1 MAPDPTEPNPRPAR
15 SLAAPAAVVGGTP
28 PFPQAPGFALPLEGP
43 GGQLAGRLL
52 DARIVVV
59 GGEIDD
65 ALANSVCSQLLV
77 LDAAS
82 PGRIPGAPGRPGDTP
97 GPPGDPGRDISL
109 YINSPGGS
117 VDAGFA
123 IYDTMRS
130 LESDVAT
137 VAMGLAASMGQFLL
151 VAGTAGKRYA
161 LRHSQILMHQP
172 LGRMSGVASDIVV
185 HADHIAYLRRL
196 MAERI
201 ALHTG
206 QPEDR
211 IVADFDRDRWF
222 TAAEAQEYGMV
233 DHVLDRRSQLPS
245 GKTRAGVS

>member
-1 MAPDPTEPNPRPAR
+1 MATDPTEHP
-15 SLAAPAAVVGGTP
+15 LV
-28 PFPQAPGFALPLEGP
+28 PGFASPAPVP
-43 GGQLAGRLL
+43 GVHLAGKLL

-77 LDAAS
+77 LDAL
-82 PGRIPGAPGRPGDTP
+82 
-97 GPPGDPGRDISL
+97 DPGKDISL

-172 LGRMSGVASDIVV
+172 LGQMSGVASDIVV

-201 ALHTG
+201 AFHTG
-206 QPEDR
+206 QPEER
-211 IVADFDRDRWF
+211 VVADFDRDRWF
-222 TAAEAQEYGMV
+222 TAAEAREYGMV

-245 GKTRAGVS
+245 AGASKTRAGVS

>member
-1 MAPDPTEPNPRPAR
+1 MAPDPTEPHPTPADPG
-15 SLAAPAAVVGGTP
+15 PAV
-28 PFPQAPGFALPLEGP
+28 PGFAIPLEGA
-43 GGQLAGRLL
+43 GAGLAGRLL

-65 ALANSVCSQLLV
+65 ALANTVCSQLLV
-77 LDAAS
+77 LDALV
-82 PGRIPGAPGRPGDTP
+82 PGEVIA
-97 GPPGDPGRDISL
+97 L

-130 LESDVAT
+130 LDSDVVT

-151 VAGTAGKRYA
+151 VAGTAGKRHA

-172 LGRMSGVASDIVV
+172 LGQMSGVASDIVV
-185 HADHIAYLRRL
+185 HADHVAYLRRL

-201 ALHTG
+201 AFHTG
-206 QPEDR
+206 QPEER

-222 TAAEAQEYGMV
+222 TAEEALEYGMI
-233 DHVLDRRSQLPS
+233 DAVLDHRSQLPLALA
-245 GKTRAGVS
+245 RARR

>member
-1 MAPDPTEPNPRPAR
+1 MAPDPTEPTDPTLVPGFAVP
-15 SLAAPAAVVGGTP
+15 LAAPAIH
-28 PFPQAPGFALPLEGP
+28 
-43 GGQLAGRLL
+43 LAGRLL

-59 GGEIDD
+59 GGQIDD
-65 ALANSVCSQLLV
+65 ALANTVCSQLLV
-77 LDAAS
+77 LDALETGKARGS
-82 PGRIPGAPGRPGDTP
+82 GGVPRE
-97 GPPGDPGRDISL
+97 DITL

-130 LESDVAT
+130 LDSDVAT

-151 VAGTAGKRYA
+151 VAGTVGKRYA

-172 LGRMSGVASDIVV
+172 LGQMSGVASDILV
-185 HADHIAYLRRL
+185 HADHVAYLRRL

-201 ALHTG
+201 AFHTG
-206 QPEDR
+206 QPEER
-211 IVADFDRDRWF
+211 IVEDFDRDRWF

-233 DHVLDRRSQLPS
+233 DVVLDHRSQLPS
-245 GKTRAGVS
+245 VKQAS

>member
-1 MAPDPTEPNPRPAR
+1 MATDPTEPLVPG
-15 SLAAPAAVVGGTP
+15 LAAPAVA
-28 PFPQAPGFALPLEGP
+28 QGFH
-43 GGQLAGRLL
+43 LAGRLL
-52 DARIVVV
+52 DARIVVI
-59 GGEIDD
+59 GGQIDD

-77 LDAAS
+77 LEAQ
-82 PGRIPGAPGRPGDTP
+82 APGE
-97 GPPGDPGRDISL
+97 DITL

-130 LESDVAT
+130 LDCDVAT

-151 VAGTAGKRYA
+151 VAGTKGKRYA

-172 LGRMSGVASDIVV
+172 LGQMSGVASDILV
-185 HADHIAYLRRL
+185 HADHVAYLRRL

-201 ALHTG
+201 AFHTG

-222 TAAEAQEYGMV
+222 TAAEAMEYGMV
-233 DHVLDRRSQLPS
+233 DAVLDHRSQLPS
-245 GKTRAGVS
+245 SGSAGGSSFHVDGPSLHVRRETPRPSTL

>member
-1 MAPDPTEPNPRPAR
+1 MTPELTDPTP
-15 SLAAPAAVVGGTP
+15 SAPEL
-28 PFPQAPGFALPLEGP
+28 PGFAMPLASAAHLTE
-43 GGQLAGRLL
+43 RLL

-59 GGEIDD
+59 GGQIDD
-65 ALANSVCSQLLV
+65 ALANTVCSQLLV
-77 LDAAS
+77 LDALD
-82 PGRIPGAPGRPGDTP
+82 RRK
-97 GPPGDPGRDISL
+97 DISL

-130 LESDVAT
+130 LDSDVVT

-151 VAGTAGKRYA
+151 VAGAPGKRFA

-172 LGRMSGVASDIVV
+172 LGQMSGVASDILV
-185 HADHIAYLRRL
+185 HADHVAYLRRL

-201 ALHTG
+201 ASHTG
-206 QPEDR
+206 QTVER

-222 TAAEAQEYGMV
+222 TAEEALEYGMI
-233 DHVLDRRSQLPS
+233 DGVLDNRSQLRSLPA
-245 GKTRAGVS
+245 GKSTARLS

>member
-1 MAPDPTEPNPRPAR
+1 MAPDPAEPATRP
-15 SLAAPAAVVGGTP
+15 GP
-28 PFPQAPGFALPLEGP
+28 PVPGFAAPLDAP
-43 GGQLAGRLL
+43 GVHLAGRLL

-59 GGEIDD
+59 GGAIDD
-65 ALANSVCSQLLV
+65 TLANAVCSQLLV
-77 LDAAS
+77 LDAL
-82 PGRIPGAPGRPGDTP
+82 
-97 GPPGDPGRDISL
+97 DPGRDITL

-130 LESDVAT
+130 LDSDVAT

-151 VAGTAGKRYA
+151 VGGAAGKRFA

-172 LGRMSGVASDIVV
+172 LGQMSGVASDIVV

-201 ALHTG
+201 AWHTG
-206 QPEDR
+206 QAEER

-222 TAAEAQEYGMV
+222 TAEEAREYGMI
-233 DHVLDRRSQLPS
+233 DAVLDHRSQLPEAL
-245 GKTRAGVS
+245 AGANGRR

>member
-1 MAPDPTEPNPRPAR
+1 MAPDPTEPARP
-15 SLAAPAAVVGGTP
+15 GTP
-28 PFPQAPGFALPLEGP
+28 VPGFAAPLDAP
-43 GGQLAGRLL
+43 GVHLAGRLL

-59 GGEIDD
+59 GGPIDD
-65 ALANSVCSQLLV
+65 ALANAVCSQLLV

-82 PGRIPGAPGRPGDTP
+82 PGK
-97 GPPGDPGRDISL
+97 DISL

-130 LESDVAT
+130 LDSDVAT

-172 LGRMSGVASDIVV
+172 LGQMSGVASDILV
-185 HADHIAYLRRL
+185 HADHVAYLRRL

-201 ALHTG
+201 AFHTG
-206 QPEDR
+206 QTEER

-222 TAAEAQEYGMV
+222 TAAEALEYGMI
-233 DHVLDRRSQLPS
+233 DAVLDHRSQLPS
-245 GKTRAGVS
+245 ALAGAKNLAVTVTGAD

>member
-1 MAPDPTEPNPRPAR
+1 MAKDPAEHPLLPGF
-15 SLAAPAAVVGGTP
+15 AAPAP
-28 PFPQAPGFALPLEGP
+28 APGVH
-43 GGQLAGRLL
+43 L

-65 ALANSVCSQLLV
+65 ALANTVCSQLLV
-77 LDAAS
+77 LDAL
-82 PGRIPGAPGRPGDTP
+82 
-97 GPPGDPGRDISL
+97 DPGRDISL

-151 VAGTAGKRYA
+151 VAGAAGKRYA

-172 LGRMSGVASDIVV
+172 LGQMSGV
-185 HADHIAYLRRL
+185 
-196 MAERI
+196 
-201 ALHTG
+201 
-206 QPEDR
+206 
-211 IVADFDRDRWF
+211 
-222 TAAEAQEYGMV
+222 
-233 DHVLDRRSQLPS
+233 
-245 GKTRAGVS
+245 

>member
-1 MAPDPTEPNPRPAR
+1 MAPDPTEPNPQPAFV
-15 SLAAPAAVVGGTP
+15 PGVAV
-28 PFPQAPGFALPLEGP
+28 PLEGP
-43 GGQLAGRLL
+43 AGQLAGRLL

-65 ALANSVCSQLLV
+65 ALANGVCSQLLV
-77 LDAAS
+77 LDAL
-82 PGRIPGAPGRPGDTP
+82 
-97 GPPGDPGRDISL
+97 DPGKDISL
-109 YINSPGGS
+109 YVNSPGGS

>member
-1 MAPDPTEPNPRPAR
+1 MATDPTEHPLVPGF
-15 SLAAPAAVVGGTP
+15 AAPAA
-28 PFPQAPGFALPLEGP
+28 PGVH
-43 GGQLAGRLL
+43 LAGRLL

-59 GGEIDD
+59 GGEVDD
-65 ALANSVCSQLLV
+65 SLANSVCSQLLV
-77 LDAAS
+77 LDAL
-82 PGRIPGAPGRPGDTP
+82 
-97 GPPGDPGRDISL
+97 DPGRDISL

-151 VAGTAGKRYA
+151 VAGTPGKRYA

-172 LGRMSGVASDIVV
+172 LGQMSGVASDIVV

-201 ALHTG
+201 AFHTG
-206 QPEDR
+206 QPEER

-222 TAAEAQEYGMV
+222 TAEEAREYGMV
-233 DHVLDRRSQLPS
+233 DHVLDRRSQLPPAAS
-245 GKTRAGVS
+245 ANSLRGTPPNPRARTRVS

>member
-1 MAPDPTEPNPRPAR
+1 MATDPTEHPLVPGF
-15 SLAAPAAVVGGTP
+15 AAPAP
-28 PFPQAPGFALPLEGP
+28 APGAH
-43 GGQLAGRLL
+43 LAGKLL

-65 ALANSVCSQLLV
+65 ALANAVCSQLLV
-77 LDAAS
+77 LDAL
-82 PGRIPGAPGRPGDTP
+82 
-97 GPPGDPGRDISL
+97 DPGRDISL

-172 LGRMSGVASDIVV
+172 LGQMSGVASDIVV

-201 ALHTG
+201 AFHTG
-206 QPEDR
+206 QPEER

-245 GKTRAGVS
+245 GSAAKSRAGVS

>member
-1 MAPDPTEPNPRPAR
+1 MAPDPTDPLVPGF
-15 SLAAPAAVVGGTP
+15 AAPAVMPAVH
-28 PFPQAPGFALPLEGP
+28 
-43 GGQLAGRLL
+43 LAGRLL

-77 LDAAS
+77 LDAL
-82 PGRIPGAPGRPGDTP
+82 
-97 GPPGDPGRDISL
+97 DPGKDITL

-130 LESDVAT
+130 LDCDVAT

-151 VAGTAGKRYA
+151 VAGTAGKRHA

-172 LGRMSGVASDIVV
+172 LGQMSGTASDILV
-185 HADHIAYLRRL
+185 HADHVAYLRRL

-201 ALHTG
+201 SIHTG
-206 QPEDR
+206 QPVER

-222 TAAEAQEYGMV
+222 TADEAREYGMV
-233 DHVLDRRSQLPS
+233 DTVLDHRSQLPS
-245 GKTRAGVS
+245 AGAARSRG